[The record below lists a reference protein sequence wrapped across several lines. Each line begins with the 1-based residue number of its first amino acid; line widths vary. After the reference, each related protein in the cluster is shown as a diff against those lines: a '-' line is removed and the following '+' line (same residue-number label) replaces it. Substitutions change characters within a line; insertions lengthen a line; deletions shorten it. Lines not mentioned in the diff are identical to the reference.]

1 MITTMVIFSH
11 LVHMVTDLFSKDRID
26 SLARFGIR
34 LSRFV
39 QVIGVP
45 HVENTCPH
53 ASRLLLGDGLLG
65 DAHLILDGV
74 DGIGEHPAGL
84 ALHIV
89 EPPVEEVANVDRDV
103 EVRHLTVLGK
113 CVPSL

>member
-1 MITTMVIFSH
+1 MFSH
-11 LVHMVTDLFSKDRID
+11 LFHMVTDLFSKDRND

-34 LSRFV
+34 LSRCV
-39 QVIGVP
+39 QVIEVP
-45 HVENTCPH
+45 HVEDTCPQ
-53 ASRLLLGDGLLG
+53 AGRLILGEGLLG

-74 DGIGEHPAGL
+74 DGVGEHPAGL

-103 EVRHLTVLGK
+103 EVRHLPVLGK
-113 CVPSL
+113 CVLSL